1 MCLSINCIS
10 NSKSER
16 VSTVNEACFTPQFW
30 QNTAQ
35 SSLGYW
41 PALHLIARHHIRG
54 TPQTIA
60 KQNASIT
67 GYKHHCLIIEKPKG
81 PEVEIRI
88 LLDMSETAKLPKA
101 WPLTIGHQKRQGKIS
116 GIMRVNH
123 HGDESK
129 YRRTGPIIVMG

>member
-41 PALHLIARHHIRG
+41 QALHLIARRHIRG

-81 PEVEIRI
+81 PSPEVGIRI
-88 LLDMSETAKLPKA
+88 LLDMSETAKYQAAFSHPGGHYPK
-101 WPLTIGHQKRQGKIS
+101 
-116 GIMRVNH
+116 
-123 HGDESK
+123 HG
-129 YRRTGPIIVMG
+129 P